1 MITAG
6 AWWRTKG
13 GKFPLTAVH
22 SGSAAVEAYIY
33 GDKLF
38 CDFVD
43 LGTSETIT
51 ITIPFKLKIVTALM
65 RIASGGNQATK
76 TLTIS
81 NGSDAVSNAMSMATD
96 KAIVAPSTIDSAYC
110 SVAKAGTIVFTSSAH
125 SDADALVVI
134 DIIPD

>member
-38 CDFVD
+38 CDFDD
-43 LGTSETIT
+43 LGSGETVT
-51 ITIPFKLKIVTALM
+51 ITIPFKLKIVTAHL
-65 RIASGGNQATK
+65 RVKSGGNVTSK

-125 SDADALVVI
+125 ADGDALVVI

>member
-38 CDFVD
+38 CDFTD
-43 LGTSETIT
+43 LGSAETVT
-51 ITIPFKLKIVTALM
+51 ITIPFKLKIVTALL
-65 RIASGGNQATK
+65 RVTSGGQVASK

-96 KAIVAPSTIDSAYC
+96 KSIVAPSTIDSAYC

-125 SDADALVVI
+125 ADGDALVVI